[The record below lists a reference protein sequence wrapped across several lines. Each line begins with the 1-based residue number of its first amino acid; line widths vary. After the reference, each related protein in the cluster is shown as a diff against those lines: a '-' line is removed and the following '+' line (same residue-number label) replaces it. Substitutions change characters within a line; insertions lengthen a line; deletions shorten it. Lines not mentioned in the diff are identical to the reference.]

1 MSKTLVVGASGIVG
15 QGVLEGLT
23 EAGLEVR
30 AATRDPA
37 SVNLPNGIARVH
49 LDLRRPETFDGA
61 LDGVDRV
68 FMLSPAGNV
77 DAHALM
83 APWIETAASRVEKI
97 VSMTAQG
104 VETNDA
110 IPLRQVELA
119 VERSGV
125 SWVHL
130 RPTWFSQNFNTY
142 WHAPITAADVI
153 PLPAADSKTAFIDAR
168 DIARSAV
175 AALIGNEIDGRA
187 FELTG
192 PEALTYEDAAAVLSE
207 ISGREIRYQ
216 SVEPSAFHKN
226 MTDAGMPADYAD
238 LLVALFETVRA
249 GVASNVTD
257 HVEQLT
263 GRKPYRLR
271 EYAQDH
277 RGAWPD

>member
-23 EAGLEVR
+23 ESGQEVR
-30 AATRDPA
+30 AGTRDPA
-37 SVNLPNGIARVH
+37 SVNLPSGIARAH
-49 LDLRRPETFDGA
+49 LDLRKPETFDGA

-68 FMLSPAGNV
+68 FMLSPSGNV
-77 DAHALM
+77 DAHDLM

-104 VETNDA
+104 VETNDT
-110 IPLRQVELA
+110 IPLRRVELA

-142 WHAPITAADVI
+142 WHTPITKAGVI

-175 AALIGNEIDGRA
+175 AALIDDEVAGRA

-192 PEALTYEDAAAVLSE
+192 PEALTYGEAAAVLSE
-207 ISGREIRYQ
+207 ISGSEIRYE
-216 SVEPSAFHKN
+216 SIAPSAFRKN
-226 MTDAGMPADYAD
+226 MTDAGMSGDYAD
-238 LLVALFETVRA
+238 LLVTLFETVRA
-249 GVASNVTD
+249 GVAAKVTD

-263 GRKPYRLR
+263 GRKPHTLL
-271 EYAQDH
+271 EYAHDH
-277 RGAWPD
+277 RGAWT